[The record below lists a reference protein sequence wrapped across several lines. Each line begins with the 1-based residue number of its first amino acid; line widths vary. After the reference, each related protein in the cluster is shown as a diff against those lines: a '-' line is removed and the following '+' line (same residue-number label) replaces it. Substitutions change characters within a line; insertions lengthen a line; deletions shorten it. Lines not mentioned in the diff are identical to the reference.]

1 MFIKTV
7 STTSGINPIKFD
19 ETGGVFY
26 WILNT
31 GLSTVYASTKA
42 TFTAG
47 DDGEKADRWPLS
59 IIRIPP
65 LAEFS
70 LGLQLA
76 C

>member
-1 MFIKTV
+1 MQAV
-7 STTSGINPIKFD
+7 VN
-19 ETGGVFY
+19 
-26 WILNT
+26 
-31 GLSTVYASTKA
+31 GLSSFKRKGSYDTKHPLQKNS
-42 TFTAG
+42 AG
-47 DDGEKADRWPLS
+47 DDDGEKADRWPLS